1 MHGERKPL
9 AGPPNTTLSVFTERH
24 SEWRPSQE
32 EQAELRKAEQDE
44 AKREKAW
51 LAENPNLP
59 YIRKAKSEG
68 SAPLNTISPLRPFTT
83 TTMLPTP
90 VKPKSEQDEYAINA
104 VDEMRAMTV
113 QACQGRLDR
122 KILDFEARS
131 EVMGTEQ
138 YRTYLQIR
146 ESISQDMQNEATS
159 LGKLTEKIASH
170 PAAGAEAVLQG
181 YFVQFANAVESSLA
195 EAIGGAEPMM
205 GTSGTFQSLGDA
217 DMFDD
222 DRLEGLRAY
231 KPRHRIDI
239 LMHGNRSQ
247 GTNDRTWNRAL
258 SFGEVKSTP
267 AEDLKDSLLGQV
279 MVYVVS

>member
-1 MHGERKPL
+1 M

-59 YIRKAKSEG
+59 YTRKAKSEG
-68 SAPLNTISPLRPFTT
+68 SAPLNTISPLRPSTT
-83 TTMLPTP
+83 NTMLPTP
-90 VKPKSEQDEYAINA
+90 VKPKSEPDEYAINA
-104 VDEMRAMTV
+104 VEEMKAMTV

-131 EVMGTEQ
+131 AVMGTEQ

-146 ESISQDMQNEATS
+146 ESISQDMQNKSTS

-170 PAAGAEAVLQG
+170 PSAVSEAVLQG
-181 YFVQFANAVESSLA
+181 YFVQLANAVESSLA
-195 EAIGGAEPMM
+195 GAIGGAERMI
-205 GTSGTFQSLGDA
+205 GTSGTFQSLGGPDV
-217 DMFDD
+217 FDD
-222 DRLEGLRAY
+222 DRLEGSRAY
-231 KPRHRIDI
+231 NPSHRIDI
-239 LMHGNRSQ
+239 FKHGNRSR
-247 GTNDRTWNRAL
+247 GTNDRTCNRAL
-258 SFGEVKSTP
+258 SFGEVKKTA

-279 MVYVVS
+279 MVHVVN